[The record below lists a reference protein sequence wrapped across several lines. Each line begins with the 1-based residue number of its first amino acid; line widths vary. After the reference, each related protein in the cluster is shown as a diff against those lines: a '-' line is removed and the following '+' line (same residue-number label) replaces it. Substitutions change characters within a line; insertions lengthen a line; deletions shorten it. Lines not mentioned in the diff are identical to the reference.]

1 MVKDE
6 NGERVMMRTNS
17 WRRERCVK
25 NKTIR
30 TSVFTCRPNCKVEGQ
45 GRRKSEGLSPR
56 EFRGLPSHKTESGGA
71 SKSLSHK
78 LVELA
83 ESAMLKSRETSVF
96 FVSDCVTTMQGEAG
110 RRRRIGLGCHLSTKL
125 TLGGQRVLSIAA
137 IILESLIT
145 IPRYSP
151 CLLQFYP

>member
-1 MVKDE
+1 
-6 NGERVMMRTNS
+6 MMRTNS

-30 TSVFTCRPNCKVEGQ
+30 TSVFTCRPNCKVEGL

-56 EFRGLPSHKTESGGA
+56 EFRGLPSHKTEPGGA
-71 SKSLSHK
+71 SKYLSHK

-83 ESAMLKSRETSVF
+83 EFAMLKSRETSVF
-96 FVSDCVTTMQGEAG
+96 FVGDCVTTMQGEAG
-110 RRRRIGLGCHLSTKL
+110 RRIGLGCHLSTKL
-125 TLGGQRVLSIAA
+125 PLGGQKGLSIAA
-137 IILESLIT
+137 ILLESITT
-145 IPRYSP
+145 IPRYSL